1 MNKLRYPEKEIL
13 CSYDLSQDFF
23 KAINLKITDVTPLRK
38 VFILQTEEGR
48 KILKN
53 IEYSIERLE
62 FINQCIN
69 TVRNKVPN
77 VMKLREFNNGKCYFL
92 WKDKKYIIM
101 DLIEGREV
109 TFTNPLE
116 IEMCGRLIAS
126 IHKESTNFIENIS
139 KALNK
144 ELKNLIEKS
153 LVERFEEGILDIK
166 NIKKMVGSYKYKKE
180 FDKLFLDNV
189 DEHIVEMEKALELI
203 SFSGYSTFR
212 DNINR
217 LSVCHNDL
225 AEHNFIIKEDKV
237 NLIDFDYCTIDLR
250 IVDLADFILKSIKNV
265 AFDIEK
271 AILAINS
278 YNEIYPLNK
287 EEYKML
293 YIVLLFPRDF
303 YSLVRDYYHK
313 QKSWEEEVFTNRL
326 KNKLDNEYFRRE
338 FLRNYKE
345 IFKDKFR

>member
-1 MNKLRYPEKEIL
+1 MNKLRYPEKETL
-13 CSYDLSQDFF
+13 CSYDLSEDFF

-53 IEYSIERLE
+53 IDYSIERLE
-62 FINQCIN
+62 FINECIN
-69 TVRNKVPN
+69 AVRNKVPN
-77 VMKLREFNNGKCYFL
+77 VMKLRNFDNGKCYFL
-92 WKDKKYIIM
+92 WKDKVYVIM

-116 IEMCGRLIAS
+116 VKMCGRLIAS
-126 IHKESTNFIENIS
+126 IHKESTNFIEDIS
-139 KALNK
+139 KALNRD
-144 ELKNLIEKS
+144 LKNLMEKS
-153 LVERFEEGILDIK
+153 LVERFEDALLDIK
-166 NIKKMVGSYKYKKE
+166 NIKRMVSSYRYKKE
-180 FDKLFLDNV
+180 FDKIFLENV

-212 DNINR
+212 EDINR
-217 LSVCHNDL
+217 LSICHNDL
-225 AEHNFIIKEDKV
+225 AEHNFIIKDEKV

-250 IVDLADFILKSIKNV
+250 IVDLADFILKGIKNV

-271 AILAINS
+271 AIEAIES
-278 YNEIYPLNK
+278 YNEVYPLSK

-293 YIVLLFPRDF
+293 YISLLFPRDF
-303 YSLVRDYYHK
+303 YSLVRDYYHR
-313 QKSWEEEVFTNRL
+313 QKSWEEEVFVNRF
-326 KNKLDNEYFRRE
+326 KNKLENEDFRRD
-338 FLRNYKE
+338 FLENYRE